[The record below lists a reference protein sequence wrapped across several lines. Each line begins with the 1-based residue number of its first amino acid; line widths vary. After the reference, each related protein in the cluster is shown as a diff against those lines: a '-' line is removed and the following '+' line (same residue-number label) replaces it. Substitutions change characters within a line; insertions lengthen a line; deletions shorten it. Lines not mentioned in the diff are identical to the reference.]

1 MTHRLLTTFAALC
14 ALALPL
20 CAQEGTNTGNCDRP
34 QYNKCKVSDK
44 DYVPPGCPGPRPDCK
59 HIPADGFWCFIL
71 NGTGR
76 AMTVIKLSTITS
88 VSKQTYMLEGSQQ
101 ILEVTV
107 DTTGN
112 NSLRFYCLSSDRT
125 NEKLDRVSSA
135 RALIDKHTD
144 KASNFPAKKYPEAT
158 HSHNVEFQLAGVE
171 QINKIYESLTNSWF
185 TDKTTVLHLQTAPY
199 QQSK

>member
-1 MTHRLLTTFAALC
+1 MTRQLLTIFTALG

-20 CAQEGTNTGNCDRP
+20 CAQEGTNAGNCDRP
-34 QYNKCKVSDK
+34 SYEKCKVSEK
-44 DYVPPGCPGPRPDCK
+44 DYVPPPLTGTVPSAR
-59 HIPADGFWCFIL
+59 HIPAKGFWCCIV

-76 AMTVIKLSTITS
+76 AMTIIKHDTITS
-88 VSKQTYMLEGSQQ
+88 VSKQTYMLEGAHQ

-112 NSLRFYCLSSDRT
+112 NSIRFYCLSSDRT
-125 NEKLDRVSSA
+125 NEKLDRVSTLRSMVDGHA
-135 RALIDKHTD
+135 D

-158 HSHNVEFQLAGVE
+158 HSHNVEFQLDNVN

-185 TDKTTVLHLQTAPY
+185 TGVTAVLHLVTAPY
-199 QQSK
+199 QNSK